1 MARVENGRFTAMMD
15 ESFVVF
21 MIGMWL
27 PHHEG
32 SARAGRRRA

>member
-1 MARVENGRFTAMMD
+1 MARVENGRFTARMD
-15 ESFVVF
+15 GPFVVF

-32 SARAGRRRA
+32 PARAGRRRA

>member
-1 MARVENGRFTAMMD
+1 MVRVETGRFMARMD
-15 ESFVVF
+15 APFVVF
-21 MIGMWL
+21 VIGMWL